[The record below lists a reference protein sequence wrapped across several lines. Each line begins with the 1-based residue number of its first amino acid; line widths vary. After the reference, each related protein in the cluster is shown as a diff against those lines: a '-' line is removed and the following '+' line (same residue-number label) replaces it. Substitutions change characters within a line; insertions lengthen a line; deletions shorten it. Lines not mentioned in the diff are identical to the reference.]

1 MNLKKLVT
9 VPYLVSV
16 LLGVPFVVLYISDK
30 YVFEA
35 FNKLDYLIKAAIWL
49 DIVLSFCRTMHIL
62 YLLAKYFTTGLLNR
76 RDND

>member
-1 MNLKKLVT
+1 MDLKKLVT
-9 VPYLVSV
+9 IPYLVSV
-16 LLGVPFVVLYISDK
+16 LLGVPFVVLYISNR

-49 DIVLSFCRTMHIL
+49 DIVLCFCRTMHIL
-62 YLLAKYFTTGLLNR
+62 YLLASYFTKGVINR